1 MFIFSTANSR
11 RKQNCHCH
19 CSSKTQQIWKTPIA
33 ACINAGHTKTHDD
46 RFSYRRPLPTPPTDH
61 TKSSSAAPPQDHN
74 RPAVSAAKSELQTTR
89 RRYPQHPSQ
98 PTAIRV
104 YSCKGSPSAS
114 VVLFSASNRPQ
125 YHHRPPTINDRQSN
139 RSDRRQSPSS
149 TDHGGPR
156 LQQSRVRRQQQ
167 HLRRQRRRKQ
177 KLVK

>member
-33 ACINAGHTKTHDD
+33 ACINAGHTKTHGD

-104 YSCKGSPSAS
+104 YSCNTTPITANSDSGLQLQRQPLSQCRPLQRQQPST
-114 VVLFSASNRPQ
+114 V
-125 YHHRPPTINDRQSN
+125 
-139 RSDRRQSPSS
+139 PSS
-149 TDHGGPR
+149 PPH
-156 LQQSRVRRQQQ
+156 
-167 HLRRQRRRKQ
+167 H
-177 KLVK
+177 